1 MPPFLSHNPQTS
13 PSSSSLL
20 HHLPSLRS
28 LVPSIRYQ
36 TTSHFSSIPTKTK
49 RSLQPLVRSVAS
61 VFRRQQQQQPVVNP
75 SVLPTTYTGINDG
88 PPPGTVAGIVL
99 GSVCGFVLLL
109 WLIYSCFY
117 MNSGE
122 VYEEEV
128 VRRSSRSARRSS
140 RSRSEMT
147 QQRSSPRQQTRRETV
162 IVEER
167 RGPPVDREDDIV
179 EVIEEHSRSR
189 TPPRRERRSSDRRET
204 DGYYRPVDPL
214 AYGGG
219 NAPPRKVSHR

>member
-1 MPPFLSHNPQTS
+1 MPPFRSHGAQTS
-13 PSSSSLL
+13 STFLL
-20 HHLPSLRS
+20 HHPLSFRS
-28 LVPSIRYQ
+28 LVSSVGRQ
-36 TTSHFSSIPTKTK
+36 TTSHPSSSPIKTR
-49 RSLQPLVRSVAS
+49 RSLLPLVKSVAS
-61 VFRRQQQQQPVVNP
+61 VFRRQQPAVNP
-75 SVLPTTYTGINDG
+75 SVLPTTYSGINSG
-88 PPPGTVAGIVL
+88 PAPGTVVGVVI
-99 GSVCGFVLLL
+99 GSVCGFLLLL

-117 MNSGE
+117 MGSGDT
-122 VYEEEV
+122 YDEEI
-128 VRRSSRSARRSS
+128 VRRSSRSGRRSS

-167 RGPPVDREDDIV
+167 RAPPVDREDDII

-219 NAPPRKVSHR
+219 DAPPRKVSRR